1 MYRFLYDNY
10 ILRKYTNDC
19 KRRDF
24 IWRFLR
30 MQMHNIPRNEYCNG
44 SRQSGQNHFFR
55 MYAPPHPR
63 KTAMPSP
70 IKLIQHS
77 KKGSPWKQLNANYGG
92 SIFKIL
98 DWNANAHSRRFPFA
112 LVLFLELRNLVCPKP
127 VARRFPFRHHG
138 RRRESECGHGS
149 ASLKY
154 AAEPLRAFAFGA
166 HCRPQRLQPQVLRIV
181 HILPMKVLRIVHN
194 GGMKVLRIVLG
205 KPCSKEKHTKSSL
218 SGNNNRLGK
227 QPFS

>member
-1 MYRFLYDNY
+1 MMLLYESAQAIASTELPSGVFPEYKCATYQD
-10 ILRKYTNDC
+10 
-19 KRRDF
+19 
-24 IWRFLR
+24 
-30 MQMHNIPRNEYCNG
+30 EYCKG

-98 DWNANAHSRRFPFA
+98 NWNANAHSRRFPFA

-127 VARRFPFRHHG
+127 VARRFPFRRHG
-138 RRRESECGHGS
+138 RRRANARHRSSTLPSLCGLLRLERIAARKGYNPKFC
-149 ASLKY
+149 ASCIFYL
-154 AAEPLRAFAFGA
+154 
-166 HCRPQRLQPQVLRIV
+166 
-181 HILPMKVLRIVHN
+181 
-194 GGMKVLRIVLG
+194 
-205 KPCSKEKHTKSSL
+205 
-218 SGNNNRLGK
+218 
-227 QPFS
+227 

>member
-1 MYRFLYDNY
+1 MDDAQRRGMRTDRIERCLDSGMTIGEWCELNKVGEFNLCKWMAR
-10 ILRKYTNDC
+10 LRKEELAL
-19 KRRDF
+19 
-24 IWRFLR
+24 I
-30 MQMHNIPRNEYCNG
+30 
-44 SRQSGQNHFFR
+44 HFHGHADER
-55 MYAPPHPR
+55 LLPMLGDHDRLVVRLHRA
-63 KTAMPSP
+63 
-70 IKLIQHS
+70 S
-77 KKGSPWKQLNANYGG
+77 KCG
-92 SIFKIL
+92 SIFMIL
-98 DWNANAHSRRFPFA
+98 NWNTNAHLRRFPFA

-138 RRRESECGHGS
+138 RRRESEGGHGS

-194 GGMKVLRIVLG
+194 GGREVLRIVLG